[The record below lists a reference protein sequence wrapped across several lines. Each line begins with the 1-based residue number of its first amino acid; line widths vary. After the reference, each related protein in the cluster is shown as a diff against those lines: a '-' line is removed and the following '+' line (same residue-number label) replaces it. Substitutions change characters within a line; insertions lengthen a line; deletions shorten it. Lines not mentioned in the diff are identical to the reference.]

1 MQRFQIAFRRKKLK
15 ICNNIGGLIN
25 SGFALLEVF
34 SIPDPHYQRSFQFRI
49 RTIPELSEVFSIPD
63 PHYRRS
69 FQFRIRTNR
78 GLSIPNPH
86 YGKSHQFRIHTIGCL
101 FNSGSALSPIGG
113 LFNSGSA
120 LSEVWSITDLHYWRS
135 FQIRIRTMKYL
146 AFRSGVTSCRTVSRR
161 PKKWPG
167 VRRNWADPLEVP
179 HVNIKDVAVREHS
192 AFLRGWY
199 FSPSQKPVPHETK
212 GGFRVWIRIQEST
225 YSDHWFFLYLKWR
238 ELDQFPI
245 LADVKPDEENIWI
258 KLNT

>member
-69 FQFRIRTNR
+69 FQFRISTNR

-179 HVNIKDVAVREHS
+179 HVNIKDVAVREHF
-192 AFLRGWY
+192 AFCGDGIFHLPKSR
-199 FSPSQKPVPHETK
+199 FRMKPK
-212 GGFRVWIRIQEST
+212 GDSESESGYRNQRIRIT
-225 YSDHWFFLYLKWR
+225 DFFFTLSGGSLINSRFW
-238 ELDQFPI
+238 LM
-245 LADVKPDEENIWI
+245 
-258 KLNT
+258 LNLMKKIFG